1 MAKSSDERMDGPA
14 YWESA
19 LSVKQ
24 KMLVSRLSICG
35 PDIVQLIVQRLNI
48 GQQEAGQQLMVCF
61 LLEFA
66 SPGFSCRPLCFF
78 LFSLFCGG
86 QTALGCTLENLL
98 WSGGAVRT
106 NKQVFLCRVVQKCV
120 SVVEDDGVKE
130 ANNTTEV
137 KWSCGAAMTAPGL
150 TSVGFPTMESENM
163 GHFGVVL
170 FY

>member
-1 MAKSSDERMDGPA
+1 MGVKLHWVASWRIFFGQVEQCTSTNRSSCVE
-14 YWESA
+14 
-19 LSVKQ
+19 
-24 KMLVSRLSICG
+24 
-35 PDIVQLIVQRLNI
+35 
-48 GQQEAGQQLMVCF
+48 
-61 LLEFA
+61 
-66 SPGFSCRPLCFF
+66 LC
-78 LFSLFCGG
+78 
-86 QTALGCTLENLL
+86 
-98 WSGGAVRT
+98 
-106 NKQVFLCRVVQKCV
+106 KVQKCV